1 MACGGTA
8 PAVVQNPGGAP
19 LQGTGKQWLDE
30 IQKGSFEFFWNETN
44 PLTGQVKDRAF
55 LNGKHAQDGEH
66 RRDRVWLDVA
76 VHR

>member
-1 MACGGTA
+1 
-8 PAVVQNPGGAP
+8 
-19 LQGTGKQWLDE
+19 
-30 IQKGSFEFFWNETN
+30 
-44 PLTGQVKDRAF
+44 VKDRAF